1 MLALP
6 TASCRPGSSVKRP
19 WGRVRRLLP
28 LGNFFFAITW
38 ISLIVSIV
46 FFIVAW
52 VTVVPDA
59 LFVNNRVPLNTT
71 GVSVHPHRDRWNPLL
86 TVSIVVA
93 IDTRALLSAR
103 SSLPSHR
110 VASRRSLRPH
120 CSRGH
125 KARTGRSPATSLC

>member
-6 TASCRPGSSVKRP
+6 TASCHPGSSVKRP

-71 GVSVHPHRDRWNPLL
+71 GVSVHPHRGRWNPLL

-93 IDTRALLSAR
+93 IDTRALRPTGSGRAQVVNPMGGRRVRLSPPVNG
-103 SSLPSHR
+103 ST
-110 VASRRSLRPH
+110 RP
-120 CSRGH
+120 R
-125 KARTGRSPATSLC
+125 P